1 MVKAQG
7 GDVECID
14 NPDKFA
20 KAPCTR
26 SVKAQKSASHRY
38 TVVSI
43 DNGENRFGGISATR
57 NGLRYTIIDTEDEL
71 TIDGEDVIKARKVY

>member
-1 MVKAQG
+1 MAATELKDYIENGNIVNS
-7 GDVECID
+7 V
-14 NPDKFA
+14 NL
-20 KAPCTR
+20 PC
-26 SVKAQKSASHRY
+26 VKAQKSASHRY
-38 TVVSI
+38 TAVSI